1 MHFVPHILSVRAL
14 PRAVRLALMPAGAA
28 PVLMFRLF
36 RCESDTRPCTPQLQ
50 GTHVKFLICL
60 LEVLLAWLELWGKHP
75 LLYGGERTGDSQ
87 IPDSPFSEK
96 PSVFN
101 LSKVVYPTHLPKHQG
116 WRAC

>member
-101 LSKVVYPTHLPKHQG
+101 LSKVVYPTHLP
-116 WRAC
+116 